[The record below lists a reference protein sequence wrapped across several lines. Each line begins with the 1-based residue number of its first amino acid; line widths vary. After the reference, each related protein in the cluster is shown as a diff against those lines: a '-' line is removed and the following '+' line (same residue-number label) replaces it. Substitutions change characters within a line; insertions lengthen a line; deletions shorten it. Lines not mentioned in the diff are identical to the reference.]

1 MDTLNFYKQLPV
13 LKDFYEITEDKNYH
27 ELPSDWYVL
36 VSDIKGSTKAIDEGK
51 YKQIN
56 MIGAMVIVGIL
67 NIEKNSDLPYIF
79 GGDGAAVLIPK
90 NLLEQSKK
98 VLLESQKKAKEY
110 YDLTLRVGILKVEE
124 LNERG
129 YPIEITK
136 FAVSKDY
143 TQAVIRGGGVEKA
156 EEILKAEENSL
167 KIKLDD
173 KSDYEVDFSGLECR
187 WENIPSPKDETLS
200 VLIKSLNTGDAAKE
214 TYKKVLTSIGDI
226 AGHSHERHP
235 IKKEKLVLSLNP
247 KVLNY
252 EASLRA
258 KNFLLKS
265 LIILKLML
273 MNVVGIILLNSKNVL
288 WKDYKD
294 RVLRTTDTEKFDDML
309 RMVISTNEEQTEEL
323 EEFLEEE
330 FKNKHLVYGIHKSD
344 SALMTCLIFER
355 HGKHVHFVDSSN
367 GGYAMASKSLKKR
380 LSQL

>member
-13 LKDFYEITEDKNYH
+13 LKDFYDITEDENYH

-98 VLLESQKKAKEY
+98 VLLESQRKAKEY
-110 YDLTLRVGILKVEE
+110 YDLTLRVGIIKVEE

-156 EEILKAEENSL
+156 EEILKAEEHSL

-173 KSDYEVDFSGLECR
+173 NSDYEVDFSGLECR

-200 VLIKSLNTGDAAKE
+200 VLIKSLNTGDVAKE
-214 TYKKVLTSIGDI
+214 TYKRVLTSIGDI
-226 AGHSHERHP
+226 AGQSHERHP

-252 EASLRA
+252 EASLYA
-258 KNFLLKS
+258 KNFFLKS
-265 LIILKLML
+265 LLILKLMFL
-273 MNVVGIILLNSKNVL
+273 NLIGIVLLNSKNAL
-288 WKDYKD
+288 WKDYKN

-309 RMVISTNEEQTEEL
+309 RMVISTSEKQTQKL
-323 EEFLEEE
+323 EEFLEDEYQ
-330 FKNKHLVYGIHKSD
+330 NKHLVYGIHKSD

-380 LSQL
+380 SAAL